1 MRIIYHLSFLFLLI
15 QYAFAQNIALNKP
28 SYASSTEN
36 ASQESVF
43 AFDGNFSS
51 RWASNWGTEPQWIYV
66 DLQQEFNIGQVK
78 IFWEAAYAKQYQIQ
92 LSMDGINWNIIFT
105 ESNGN
110 GGEDHHSFSNQ
121 SGRYLRIYNTLRG
134 TNYGYSIYE
143 IQVYGQDPAYSARL
157 SSIHIN
163 DTPLSG
169 FSAQTTSYTYSLPI
183 GETNVPTVTASTAN
197 TNATYSIANASSIP
211 GTTTI
216 TVVSEDTT
224 QTMTYSI
231 AFQQSN
237 YALVWSDEFD
247 DDGTTYLSG
256 VDNPIDDSKWFH
268 QTILPN
274 GWGWYNNEQQHYT
287 NRIQNSYVS
296 DGTLKIV
303 AKKETFNDQG
313 HTKNYT
319 SARLN
324 SKFAFTYGVV
334 EIRAKLPSGI
344 GTWPAIWTLGKNINE
359 NGAYWQ
365 QQGFGTVSW
374 PACGEIDIM
383 EHWGSNQN
391 FIQSAMHTPSSHGAT
406 VNHGGRTISTVS
418 SEFHVY
424 KLDWTADK
432 MIFSVDD
439 VEHYTYNPTA
449 KNSDTWPFNSDQYL
463 LLNVAIQE
471 SITSSF
477 TSSAMEIDYIRVYQE
492 QPMSIDQSN
501 HPEIQLFPNPT
512 SKRFYIRSA
521 TEIHE
526 LNIYDL
532 QGRSIVHHQPMQKQ
546 FSISEDL
553 AKGIYLVEMKGPNV
567 QSTRRLVIN

>member
-1 MRIIYHLSFLFLLI
+1 MIKLKFILSALLVQSVFLSDHFVGEVFGSNATAEQI
-15 QYAFAQNIALNKP
+15 QNCAQDADNGDYRYEISSDLNNP
-28 SYASSTEN
+28 TITFIPLDGNAGNPTCILYYGSGTGTYPGYTISPNVPYQIN
-36 ASQESVF
+36 ASQG
-43 AFDGNFSS
+43 AQINF
-51 RWASNWGTEPQWIYV
+51 Y
-66 DLQQEFNIGQVK
+66 
-78 IFWEAAYAKQYQIQ
+78 
-92 LSMDGINWNIIFT
+92 FT
-105 ESNGN
+105 YSYN
-110 GGEDHHSFSNQ
+110 GGERNNSNNPYSFTVGECAS
-121 SGRYLRIYNTLRG
+121 SEATDDA
-134 TNYGYSIYE
+134 T
-143 IQVYGQDPAYSARL
+143 L
-157 SSIHIN
+157 SSISIN
-163 DTPLSG
+163 NTPLSG

-183 GETNVPTVTASTAN
+183 GETNVPTVTASTSSA
-197 TNATYSIANASSIP
+197 NATYSIVNASSIP

-334 EIRAKLPSGI
+334 EIRAKLPSGV

-383 EHWGSNQN
+383 EHWGNNQN
-391 FIQSAMHTPSSHGAT
+391 YVQSAMHTPSSHGAT

-424 KLDWTADK
+424 KLEWTADK

-439 VEHYTYNPTA
+439 VEHYTYNPTV

-471 SITSSF
+471 SIASSF

-553 AKGIYLVEMKGPNV
+553 PKGIYLVEMKGPNV

>member
-1 MRIIYHLSFLFLLI
+1 MIKFFLILSALLVQSVFLSDHFVGEVFGGSTVPS
-15 QYAFAQNIALNKP
+15 QTQNCAQAAENGDYRYEISSDLNNP
-28 SYASSTEN
+28 TITFIPLNGNAGNPTCILYYGSGTGTYPGYTISPNVPYQIN
-36 ASQESVF
+36 ASQG
-43 AFDGNFSS
+43 DQINF
-51 RWASNWGTEPQWIYV
+51 Y
-66 DLQQEFNIGQVK
+66 
-78 IFWEAAYAKQYQIQ
+78 
-92 LSMDGINWNIIFT
+92 FT
-105 ESNGN
+105 YSHN
-110 GGEDHHSFSNQ
+110 GGERNNSNNPYSFTVGECAS
-121 SGRYLRIYNTLRG
+121 SDATYDAT
-134 TNYGYSIYE
+134 
-143 IQVYGQDPAYSARL
+143 L
-157 SSIHIN
+157 SSISIN
-163 DTPLSG
+163 NTPLSG
-169 FSAQTTSYTYSLPI
+169 FSAQTMSYTYSLPI
-183 GETNVPTVTASTAN
+183 GETNVPTVTVSTSNAN
-197 TNATYSIANASSIP
+197 ANYSINDASLIP

-247 DDGTTYLSG
+247 DDGSTYMSG
-256 VDNPIDDSKWFH
+256 VDNPVDDSKWFH

-303 AKKETFNDQG
+303 AKKEVFSDQG
-313 HTKNYT
+313 HTKDYT

-334 EIRAKLPSGI
+334 EIRAKLPTGV

-383 EHWGSNQN
+383 EHWGNNQN
-391 FIQSAMHTPSSHGAT
+391 YVQSAMHTPSSHGAT

-424 KLDWTADK
+424 KLEWTANK
-432 MIFSVDD
+432 MTFSVDD
-439 VEHYTYNPTA
+439 YVHYIYNPPVKDA
-449 KNSDTWPFNSDQYL
+449 STWPFNSDQYL

-471 SITSSF
+471 SMEPSF

-553 AKGIYLVEMKGPNV
+553 PKGIYLVEMKGPNV
-567 QSTRRLVIN
+567 QSTRRLVTN